1 MALSRRLFIGGLLA
15 AAAAPAIITSKGFKP
30 AVVANPFPWIEP
42 FSFNQ
47 LHYHGTV
54 TGRMSSSEPA
64 WHELE
69 RVTED
74 ALVGNVRDY
83 QRNAIKQ
90 ILFAERYGV
99 HRTMELERGLGKGR
113 TLIDLDYSELERRVI
128 AQRETR
134 GLFDDLK
141 IR

>member
-30 AVVANPFPWIEP
+30 AVGRGLTSAIQHIDEIGFH
-42 FSFNQ
+42 Q
-47 LHYHGTV
+47 MHYHGTA

-64 WHELE
+64 WQEL
-69 RVTED
+69 RR
-74 ALVGNVRDY
+74 ARPY
-83 QRNAIKQ
+83 QRDFIKQ
-90 ILFAERYGV
+90 VTFGARYGTAV
-99 HRTMELERGLGKGR
+99 NIMRERNVPRGDTFLAN
-113 TLIDLDYSELERRVI
+113 LDYSELERRVI